1 MRKYRLRIGLDVD
14 DVLYVCNEY
23 AISILR
29 ERHGDL
35 PELNINKINS
45 WGAQGNVLDERFA
58 MFASPDFVS
67 SQPLFPG
74 AQKFVRELSKIA
86 DVFFVTAVPP
96 ACMSA
101 RAERLAHDFPEVP
114 TSNIVIGT
122 RKDIMDLDILLD
134 DAAHNISRSRAT
146 YPVLLRRPWNT
157 HLSGLLS
164 VNSYDDFVHLAKLIR
179 NSFVEKAPDLK
190 AGGVLCLVGAS
201 GTGKTQ
207 IAAKLT
213 ENVRFARPKTTTTR
227 SRRTAEPLDVYHFV
241 TEEAFLR
248 ERDEGGFIET
258 TVYSGSYYGTSD
270 AEIAPIVESGRIAVI
285 PIDICGAISLKNRY
299 RGRAMLVFTDRSR
312 EGILYDILSRDVPD
326 DDKVRRI
333 MSLDFEARNEELC
346 DLAVCYDDGIS
357 AAAETIISEIGI

>member
-1 MRKYRLRIGLDVD
+1 MRKYRLRVGLDVD

-23 AISILR
+23 ALGILR

-58 MFASPDFVS
+58 MFSSPEFVA

-164 VNSYDDFVHLAKLIR
+164 VNTYDDFIHLAKLVR
-179 NSFVEKAPDLK
+179 NSFVEKAPDLSK
-190 AGGVLCLVGAS
+190 GGVLCLVGAS

-207 IAAKLT
+207 IASLLT
-213 ENVRFARPKTTTTR
+213 ADERFAKPKTTTTR
-227 SRRTAEPLDVYHFV
+227 AKRPSEPAGAYRFV
-241 TEEAFLR
+241 SEEEFLR
-248 ERDEGGFIET
+248 ERDAGAFIET
-258 TVYSGSYYGTSD
+258 TVYSGCYYGTSD

-285 PIDICGAISLKNRY
+285 PIDICGAISMKNLY
-299 RGRAMLVFTDRSR
+299 RSRAMLVFTDRSR

-333 MSLDFEARNEELC
+333 MSLEFESRNEELC
-346 DLAVCYDDGIS
+346 DLAVRFDDG
-357 AAAETIISEIGI
+357 AAAAAAAIRREIGL